1 MRRFLLTLLAIVLVA
16 GVLAGAGFV
25 GYRLGYRQ
33 GAQVSVNGAV
43 TVVPRLGRG
52 DDFGWQ
58 RMPMPRFQDRMGPGM
73 RMWIRPGGF
82 EMMPGLRGGFGIF
95 RLLGLLVQLAIVG
108 FIIWLAYKLLTG
120 WRLSLTPRTA
130 PEATRVERVQ
140 TVETETKTDETT
152 E

>member
-1 MRRFLLTLLAIVLVA
+1 MRRFLLTLLGIVLIA

-25 GYRLGYRQ
+25 GYRLGYQQ
-33 GAQVSVNGAV
+33 GTQATSNGDV
-43 TVVPRLGRG
+43 TLVPRLGRG

-58 RMPMPRFQDRMGPGM
+58 RMPMPRFRDRMGPGI
-73 RMWIRPGGF
+73 RMWMRPGDF
-82 EMMPGLRGGFGIF
+82 DMMPGLGGFGIF

-120 WRLSLTPRTA
+120 WRLSLTPRAA
-130 PEATRVERVQ
+130 PQATRVERVQ